1 MGNRPKIRFDDVLTH
16 TLATEWHGPRIDPL
30 IFGLGLAE
38 AKQLLRLAL
47 SDSTIS
53 LE

>member
-1 MGNRPKIRFDDVLTH
+1 VLTH
-16 TLATEWHGPRIDPL
+16 TLATERHSPCVDPL
-30 IFGLGLAE
+30 ILCLGLAE